1 MQLANGARLSAE
13 VVSVEA
19 NFDKVP
25 NSDKTCHKAIFRV
38 DDGTEYPGQLCTS
51 DRKPPFET
59 GDTIDIV
66 IKSYTKGI
74 YTFAVEK
81 VTGLREIKV
90 GGANTTIPFSKVS
103 VIGTPRQFALDAAVR
118 HYQNRIGITGDN
130 VLELATK
137 FEEYLR
143 EKTD

>member
-1 MQLANGARLSAE
+1 MQLANGARLTAE
-13 VVSVEA
+13 VISVVP

-25 NSDKTCHKAIFRV
+25 NTDKTCHKAMFRV
-38 DDGTEYPGQLCTS
+38 DDGTEYPGQLCST
-51 DRKPPFET
+51 DRQPPFET

-81 VTGLREIKV
+81 VTGFREIKV
-90 GGANTTIPFSKVS
+90 GNTSTSIPFSKMTVA
-103 VIGTPRQFALDAAVR
+103 GTPRQFALDAAVR

-130 VLELATK
+130 VLELAAK
-137 FEEYLR
+137 FEQYLR